1 MMVRMAEAV
10 RRIACGWLCGV
21 LVLGMFSLVAAQE
34 NGVAAPAKEPVV
46 RQSGPITTVEVPP
59 NEGDTALDRYVHA
72 KDDSYKWQM
81 ISRTDT
87 PLGTQFIL
95 ELTSQTWLRPDEVD
109 RPLWK
114 HWLLVAVPNNAK
126 SNKAFLFIS
135 GGKNGGDPPKS
146 IDGRVVRVALETNTV
161 AAEIKMV
168 PNQPLIFHNDGVPRS
183 EDDLIGYTWDHFL
196 KTGDERWP
204 ARLPMVKS
212 VVRAM
217 DAIEEFMASETG
229 GGRKVNE
236 FVVAGG
242 SKRGWTTW
250 MTAAVD
256 KRVVAIM
263 PIVIDVL
270 NLDIS
275 MRNHFASYGFWAP
288 AVGDYVNHKIMH
300 RRETDRYVDLLRIED
315 PYSYRNRFTL
325 PKCIINATGD
335 QFFCPDSSQ
344 FYFDDLPG
352 EKQLCYVP
360 NADHSLDGS
369 NALDT
374 LIAFHHCIVNDV
386 ERPKFSW
393 SFAGDRTIRVRCE
406 TKPSR
411 VLLWH
416 AHNEKSRDF
425 RVEEV
430 GKVYQSKD
438 LQDKGDGVYDVELEE
453 PASGWSA
460 YFVQCEFDVGAT
472 KPLRYTTGVRIL
484 PEERPHVDKPI
495 PLQE

>member
-1 MMVRMAEAV
+1 MVLSADAI
-10 RRIACGWLCGV
+10 RRFARATFWGV
-21 LVLGMFSLVAAQE
+21 VLLALTSPCRAQDD
-34 NGVAAPAKEPVV
+34 AAPATAPEPVV
-46 RQSGPITTVEVPP
+46 KPSGPITTVELPP
-59 NEGDTALDRYVHA
+59 NEGDTALDRYIKA
-72 KDDSYKWQM
+72 KDDSYKWEFV
-81 ISRTDT
+81 SRTDT

-95 ELTSQTWLRPDEVD
+95 ELTSQTWLRADEVD
-109 RPLWK
+109 RPVWK
-114 HWLLVAVPNNAK
+114 HWLLIAVPKNVK

-146 IDGRVVRVALETNTV
+146 IDGRVVRIALETNTV

-168 PNQPLIFHNDGVPRS
+168 PNQPLVFHNDGVQRS
-183 EDDLIGYTWDHFL
+183 EDDLIAYTWDYFL

-217 DAIEEFMASETG
+217 DAIGEFMASSTG
-229 GGRKVNE
+229 GGMKVDQ

-256 KRVVAIM
+256 PRVVAIM

-270 NLDIS
+270 NLDVS

-288 AVGDYVNHKIMH
+288 AVDDYVNHKIMH

-315 PYSYRNRFTL
+315 PYSYRNRFDM

-393 SFAGDRTIRVRCE
+393 SFAGDRTIRVRCA
-406 TKPSR
+406 TKPAR

-430 GKVYQSKD
+430 GKIYQSKD
-438 LQDKGDGVYDVELEE
+438 LQDKGEGVYDVELDE
-453 PASGWSA
+453 PASGWTA
-460 YFVQCEFDVGAT
+460 YFVQCEFNVGAT

-484 PEERPHVDKPI
+484 PDDRPHVEKPI
-495 PLQE
+495 PLLE